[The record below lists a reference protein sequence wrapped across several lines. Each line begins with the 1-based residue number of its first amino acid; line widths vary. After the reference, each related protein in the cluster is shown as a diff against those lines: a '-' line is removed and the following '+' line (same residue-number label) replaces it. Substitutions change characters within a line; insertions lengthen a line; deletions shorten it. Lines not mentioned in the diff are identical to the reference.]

1 MWVTTAGE
9 VGDDFKGGGSGAMWG
24 PLPTL
29 TTFTPGGPESAVP
42 TEDPLFS
49 GPPIGDPFLMDFL
62 CSRQYSVVRLEL
74 ERKSCI
80 GISVTGRN
88 CCLSASN
95 PPPQTFILFKLPP
108 YLIIGICSTKINI
121 QTEVEKNDF
130 AHKAAT
136 TILHFGSMWVLK

>member
-1 MWVTTAGE
+1 MCPQRGVIDLPSKQINDFSQNRNQIKIELVPRPE
-9 VGDDFKGGGSGAMWG
+9 VGDDFKGGGSGATWG

-49 GPPIGDPFLMDFL
+49 GPPIGDPFLMDFR

-80 GISVTGRN
+80 VGQVKFPNFLNT
-88 CCLSASN
+88 A
-95 PPPQTFILFKLPP
+95 PK
-108 YLIIGICSTKINI
+108 II
-121 QTEVEKNDF
+121 
-130 AHKAAT
+130 
-136 TILHFGSMWVLK
+136 